1 MQLKSGDI
9 AFGNR
14 ITSSFLSMT
23 TETNVIIGAQEV
35 TAMEIKVLGI
45 CGSPIKGGNT
55 EAFLRQSLEAA
66 EATGYA
72 KTELITL
79 AGKDIK
85 DCRHC
90 NWCVKKQEEGK
101 FCAQQDD
108 MVGIYPHILGADALL
123 LASPVYIGRLS
134 GYMAC
139 FTDRLRAFAF
149 GNIYGQRLGNK
160 VGGALAVSWGR
171 NYGIET
177 TLLTIISTFFMM
189 GVIPVGPPHG
199 LGSPLGAAGLASEG
213 GTGKFDPR
221 DKLGV
226 LRDEYGLKGAEGL
239 GKRVAEITRLV
250 RAGEAAQIHGR

>member
-1 MQLKSGDI
+1 
-9 AFGNR
+9 
-14 ITSSFLSMT
+14 
-23 TETNVIIGAQEV
+23 
-35 TAMEIKVLGI
+35 MEIKILGI

-55 EAFLRQSLEAA
+55 EAFLRQSLKAA
-66 EATGYA
+66 EATGDVS
-72 KTELITL
+72 TELITL
-79 AGKDIK
+79 AGREIK

-90 NWCVKKQEEGK
+90 NWCVNKQKEGK

-108 MVGIYPHILGADALL
+108 MDGIYPHILGADALL

-149 GNIYGQRLGNK
+149 GNTYGQRLGNK
-160 VGGALAVSWGR
+160 VGGALAVGWGR

-177 TLLTIISTFFMM
+177 TLLSIISALLMM
-189 GVIPVGPPHG
+189 GMIPVGPPHG

-213 GTGKFDPR
+213 GTGKFDPG

-226 LRDEYGLKGAEGL
+226 LRDEYGLNGARAL
-239 GKRVAEITRLV
+239 GKRVAEITRLIK
-250 RAGEAAQIHGR
+250 AGEAAQIEGR

>member
-1 MQLKSGDI
+1 
-9 AFGNR
+9 
-14 ITSSFLSMT
+14 
-23 TETNVIIGAQEV
+23 V

-66 EATGYA
+66 EATGDV
-72 KTELITL
+72 KSELITL

-108 MVGIYPHILGADALL
+108 MAGIYPHMLDADALL

-139 FTDRLRAFAF
+139 FADRLRAFAF
-149 GNIYGQRLGNK
+149 GNIYRRRLGNK

-177 TLLTIISTFFMM
+177 TLLTLISTLLLM

-213 GTGKFDPR
+213 GTGKFDPA

-226 LRDEYGLKGAEGL
+226 LRDEYGLKGARAL

-250 RAGEAAQIHGR
+250 RAGEAAQIEGR